1 MIKYDATVETEMI
14 AHLMVYLQEI
24 MRIQPSCEIVE
35 PLFNGKSII
44 CNFKD
49 KERLINKRVDLVSK
63 CRHENKFILLNY
75 SGVD

>member
-1 MIKYDATVETEMI
+1 
-14 AHLMVYLQEI
+14 
-24 MRIQPSCEIVE
+24 MRIQPSCEIVQ
-35 PLFNGKSII
+35 PLFNGKVLI